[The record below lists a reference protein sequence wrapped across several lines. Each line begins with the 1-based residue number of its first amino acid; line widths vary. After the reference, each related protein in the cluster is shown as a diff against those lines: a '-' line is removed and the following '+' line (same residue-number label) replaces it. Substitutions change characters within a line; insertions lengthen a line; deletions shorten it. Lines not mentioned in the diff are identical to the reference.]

1 MSPPNLDMDTLR
13 TLVLA
18 QQLGGF
24 GRAAERVGRS
34 PPAVSQ
40 QLRRLEDQVGE
51 PLFRKSGR
59 GLVPTEAGEVLL
71 SYARRML
78 DLNDEA
84 VAALRGRALAGE
96 VRLGLPADFSETW
109 LPEALGRFRRAHP
122 TVRIEAVVDRN
133 RLLLERL
140 DRGELDLVLALNH
153 GDRPDSRR
161 VAALPAVWIGA
172 RSHPLQNPGQPVPLV
187 VAEAP
192 CFFRDRAI
200 DALDRA
206 GVAWS
211 LVFVSPSLGGVWAAV
226 EAGLGVTL
234 RTAAGLPRD
243 LTSISG
249 LPPLAQ
255 PPLSLTIHDGGRTL
269 SPAGVRLA
277 DIVVQTLQERLAER
291 SSIAA

>member
-1 MSPPNLDMDTLR
+1 
-13 TLVLA
+13 V
-18 QQLGGF
+18 
-24 GRAAERVGRS
+24 
-34 PPAVSQ
+34 
-40 QLRRLEDQVGE
+40 
-51 PLFRKSGR
+51 
-59 GLVPTEAGEVLL
+59 GEVLL

-84 VAALRGRALAGE
+84 VAALRGHAVAGE
-96 VRLGLPADFSETW
+96 VRLGLPADFSEIW
-109 LPEALGRFRRAHP
+109 LPDALGRFGRAHP

-153 GDRPDSRR
+153 GDRPDGRL
-161 VAALPAVWIGA
+161 VTALPAVWIGT
-172 RSHPLQNPGQPVPLV
+172 RSHPLQNPGQPVSLV

-192 CFFRDRAI
+192 CFFRERAI

-211 LVFVSPSLGGVWAAV
+211 LVFVSPSLGGIWAAV

-234 RTAAGLPRD
+234 RTTAGLPRD

-249 LPPLAQ
+249 LPALVQ

-269 SPAGVRLA
+269 SPAAVRLA
-277 DIVVQTLQERLAER
+277 DIVVTTLHERLAEQ